1 MKKVNMFLGLLSAA
15 AIVFAC
21 AKEENPGA
29 NEGTQDD
36 TQKEEVT
43 PGEDDKDQTGGE
55 ADENAMAYFFAV
67 TEGADVKVSI
77 GQDGATALEDGDVA
91 VVYVPATGASCNY
104 VYSASAGR
112 FAAAE
117 GSTAVTLDGN
127 EAWVCY
133 PADYFTVSQ
142 EEAGVALS
150 IPASVAT
157 AGGYKSPMAGK
168 LVSGTEGQE
177 VELKNIGSILRVN
190 LTSAFPQAPETVTA
204 VRLNS
209 NAGISAAALSFENEL
224 PALSEVSGETSVIVE
239 LGETGL
245 VLSETAATVHFFVPA
260 EVEASLSVDVCYGKA
275 GWEAAPY
282 TRVERKSA
290 LTAVRAELYDIDFA
304 AGLFSGGD
312 GSEANPYLI
321 ASAADFKALATA
333 VNSKDAP
340 QYGATSAGTFFGS
353 AGAHYQQTAD
363 IDFADGESKGD
374 LSDYMI
380 GSSSAPFKGSY
391 NGKNGETQHTISN
404 FAITGTDNTGL
415 FGYCAGAVI
424 SNVKVAGASLTGVQ
438 NIACI
443 IGYANKG
450 TVSGCETTDDCS
462 VVATDANVAGI
473 SGNCYGGAE
482 FNACINRASITVDG
496 EEGNNFGGIVGY
508 TDNGKLVGCHNYGT
522 ISGTKQVG
530 GISGR
535 LNSGS
540 ITDCVNE
547 GAVSGT
553 GANIGGIVCTLTAGT
568 VSGCTNSGT
577 VTGGASYVG
586 GVVGDQLLG
595 TVEACSNSGDVTSE
609 SGNYVAGV
617 VGRMGTT
624 GAGTNNRAIVKACIS
639 EGDIMGAN
647 SVAAIVGGTFFG
659 AIHECCAKG
668 SVNGNA
674 YVGGLVGYIITSKGR
689 VGVFDSFA
697 KAIVTGKDETGGVIG
712 SINYSSSNYT
722 TINNCI
728 GNNASITADS
738 NVGSFVGKVNST
750 ADVKYIRV
758 KNNFT
763 MMDTILDFVGAVG
776 KATIQGNYYVY
787 GPDSSSYATKKQL
800 TEIDVT
806 LMSNTLYWYQSFPLI
821 NNKWTVNPTSWT
833 TVEGVAYPLPS
844 GLVAHG
850 EEYYK

>member
-1 MKKVNMFLGLLSAA
+1 M
-15 AIVFAC
+15 
-21 AKEENPGA
+21 
-29 NEGTQDD
+29 
-36 TQKEEVT
+36 
-43 PGEDDKDQTGGE
+43 
-55 ADENAMAYFFAV
+55 
-67 TEGADVKVSI
+67 
-77 GQDGATALEDGDVA
+77 
-91 VVYVPATGASCNY
+91 
-104 VYSASAGR
+104 
-112 FAAAE
+112 
-117 GSTAVTLDGN
+117 
-127 EAWVCY
+127 
-133 PADYFTVSQ
+133 
-142 EEAGVALS
+142 
-150 IPASVAT
+150 
-157 AGGYKSPMAGK
+157 
-168 LVSGTEGQE
+168 
-177 VELKNIGSILRVN
+177 ELKIIGSILRVN

-204 VRLNS
+204 IRLNS
-209 NAGISAAALSFENEL
+209 TAGICAAALSFENEL
-224 PALSEVSGETSVIVE
+224 PALSEVSGATSVTVE

-260 EVEASLSVDVCYGKA
+260 QVEASLSVDVCYGKA

-282 TRVERKSA
+282 TRVERNAA

-333 VNSKDAP
+333 VNSTDA
-340 QYGATSAGTFFGS
+340 QYGATTAGTFFGS

-374 LSDYMI
+374 LSAYMI

-424 SNVKVAGASLTGVQ
+424 SNVKVAGASLTGEKNVG
-438 NIACI
+438 CI

-450 TVSGCETTDDCS
+450 TVSGCETTADCS

-473 SGNCYGGAE
+473 SGNCYGEAE
-482 FNACINRASITVDG
+482 FNACVNRASVTVEG
-496 EEGNNFGGIVGY
+496 TAGNNFGGIVGY
-508 TDNGKLVGCHNYGT
+508 TDNGKLIGCYNYGT

-540 ITDCVNE
+540 IADCVNE

-553 GANIGGIVCTLTAGT
+553 GDNIGGIVCTLTSGTVSGCTNSGSVTGTGANVGGVAGTMTAGT
-568 VSGCTNSGT
+568 VSGCTNSDS
-577 VTGGASYVG
+577 VTGGGANVGGVAGTMTTGTVKECTNSGAVTGAASNVG

-617 VGRMGTT
+617 VGRMGIT

-668 SVNGNA
+668 SVNGNK
-674 YVGGLVGYIITSKGR
+674 YVGGLVGYIGTSKGR
-689 VGVFDSFA
+689 VGVFDSFV
-697 KAIVTGKDETGGVIG
+697 KATVTGKDETGGFIG
-712 SINYSSSNYT
+712 SINYSNSNYT

-738 NVGSFVGKVNST
+738 NVGSFVGKVTCTSDT
-750 ADVKYIRV
+750 KYIRV

-763 MMDTILDFVGAVG
+763 MMDSTLDFIGAVNS
-776 KATIQGNYYVY
+776 KATIAGNYYVY

-821 NNKWTVNPTSWT
+821 NNKWTVNPTSWI

-844 GLVAHG
+844 GLVDHG

>member
-333 VNSKDAP
+333 VNSTDAK
-340 QYGATSAGTFFGS
+340 YGATSAGTFFGS

>member
-1 MKKVNMFLGLLSAA
+1 MKKVNMILCLLAAA

-29 NEGTQDD
+29 NDGTQDD
-36 TQKEEVT
+36 TQKDEVVT
-43 PGEDDKDQTGGE
+43 PGEDDEDPTGGG
-55 ADENAMAYFFAV
+55 ADENAMAYFFAT

-77 GQDGATALEDGDVA
+77 GQDGTTALEDGDVA
-91 VVYVPATGASCNY
+91 VVYVPDTGASCNY

-142 EEAGVALS
+142 DEAGVALS

-224 PALSEVSGETSVIVE
+224 PALSEVSGENSVIVE
-239 LGETGL
+239 LGEAGL

-260 EVEASLSVDVCYGKA
+260 EIEVSLSVDVCYGKD

-290 LTAVRAELYDIDFA
+290 LTAVRAELYDINYA

-333 VNSKDAP
+333 VNSTDVK
-340 QYGATSAGTFFGS
+340 YGATSAGTFFGS
-353 AGAHYQQTAD
+353 ADAHYQQTAD

-380 GSSSAPFKGSY
+380 GSSSAPFKGFY

-424 SNVKVAGASLTGVQ
+424 SNVKVAGASVTGVQ

-473 SGNCYGGAE
+473 SGNCYGEAE
-482 FNACINRASITVDG
+482 FNACINRASVTVEG
-496 EEGNNFGGIVGY
+496 TAGNNFGGIVGY
-508 TDNGKLVGCHNYGT
+508 TDNGKLVGCYNYGT

-535 LNSGS
+535 FNAGS
-540 ITDCVNE
+540 ITNCHNSGNVT
-547 GAVSGT
+547 GT
-553 GANIGGIVCTLTAGT
+553 GQYIGGVAAELSAG
-568 VSGCTNSGT
+568 SIESCTNKGKVSST
-577 VTGGASYVG
+577 ANSYVG
-586 GVVGDQLLG
+586 GI
-595 TVEACSNSGDVTSE
+595 
-609 SGNYVAGV
+609 
-617 VGRMGTT
+617 T
-624 GAGTNNRAIVKACIS
+624 GAVGQYGSGSKVFIRGCIS
-639 EGDIMGAN
+639 EGTISGVN
-647 SVAAIVGGTFFG
+647 SVAGIAGAVRIG
-659 AIHECCAKG
+659 AIYECCAKG
-668 SVNGNA
+668 TVTGTQ
-674 YVGGLVGYIITSKGR
+674 YIGGLVGYIEPTKGR
-689 VGVFDSFA
+689 VLVCDSYV
-697 KAIVTGKDETGGVIG
+697 KAAVSGNVSSGGVIG
-712 SINYSSSNYT
+712 EIKGGKISNSYVYVT
-722 TINNCI
+722 VTNCV
-728 GNNASITADS
+728 GANTSITTASTDTS
-738 NVGSFVGKVNST
+738 TDKVGSFIGTMYGGSTYVRVG
-750 ADVKYIRV
+750 AC
-758 KNNFT
+758 NFT
-763 MMDTILDFVGAVG
+763 VTQTELDFIGRYGAG
-776 KATIQGNYYVY
+776 NLKYNYYVY
-787 GPDSSSYATKKQL
+787 GPAKTSASGTNVVDVLKK
-800 TEIDVT
+800 EMGAIDVKLLSAQKFGEQT
-806 LMSNTLYWYQSFPLI
+806 LTPSSFKL
-821 NNKWTVNPTSWT
+821 TPTTWT